1 MQIVLASNNRGK
13 LTELQTMLS
22 PLGVQLL
29 RQGDLG
35 VGEAPEPHCT
45 FVENALAKR
54 VGLRL
59 SLRGYAGHSVI

>member
-35 VGEAPEPHCT
+35 VGEGSFKAYGCDLGHEY
-45 FVENALAKR
+45 VKINADYR
-54 VGLRL
+54 T
-59 SLRGYAGHSVI
+59 